1 MDHAWVASVYGQR
14 SGEVDGKFGLEID
27 AMDGNGVLLSTNTS
41 SSKTFTT
48 SWATQTIRFR
58 PDANATHFDLR
69 IPIDIASASTSGSF
83 FVDSVVLRAL
93 RPNMDWVNGSIADT
107 AVSTGGRSFN
117 WGTSY
122 GQSLIADLLEDGVSG
137 VKGYVYEPYLTA
149 VGLPSVYLPAYASGY
164 NLAESHAAANLLSG
178 WMGVVVGDPKMAPYI
193 DRVHDINI
201 VDARVLGDANMG
213 EPTTIQVVI
222 ENRGVGASNGT
233 LSVRTVF
240 GATVLNSSTLMMP
253 AGDQPGSRLMV
264 NLTIIPTTS
273 GLLDLRIRYDNGSTE
288 WNFENNIRDIKTLVN
303 APPIVH
309 DASLPRF
316 LSPTGHLH
324 DLFSRCD
331 R

>member
-1 MDHAWVASVYGQR
+1 
-14 SGEVDGKFGLEID
+14 
-27 AMDGNGVLLSTNTS
+27 
-41 SSKTFTT
+41 
-48 SWATQTIRFR
+48 
-58 PDANATHFDLR
+58 
-69 IPIDIASASTSGSF
+69 
-83 FVDSVVLRAL
+83 
-93 RPNMDWVNGSIADT
+93 MDWVNGSIADT

-149 VGLPSVYLPAYASGY
+149 VGLPSVYPPSLRFRLQSRR
-164 NLAESHAAANLLSG
+164 ESHAAANLLSG

-240 GATVLNSSTLMMP
+240 GATVLNSSALMMP

-264 NLTIIPTTS
+264 NLTIVPTTS
-273 GLLDLRIRYDNGSTE
+273 GLLDLRIRYDNSSTE
-288 WNFENNIRDIKTLVN
+288 WNFENNIHDIKTLVN

-309 DASLPRF
+309 DASCRASSLPRGTYTICS
-316 LSPTGHLH
+316 LDAT
-324 DLFSRCD
+324 DD
-331 R
+331 RNVTRATLEWQILTNNDTINESNWTP